1 MDSSFAALIDEWY
14 TIGVLAFQKYHTG
27 MCLPVLSPPFT
38 NKPLVLGGT
47 GSFRGALA
55 ESFQGPVH
63 VLALQELLQDLF
75 VV

>member
-1 MDSSFAALIDEWY
+1 MDSSFAALIGEWY
-14 TIGVLAFQKYHTG
+14 TVGVLAFQKYHTG
-27 MCLPVLSPPFT
+27 MSPPST
-38 NKPLVLGGT
+38 NNHPLVLGGI